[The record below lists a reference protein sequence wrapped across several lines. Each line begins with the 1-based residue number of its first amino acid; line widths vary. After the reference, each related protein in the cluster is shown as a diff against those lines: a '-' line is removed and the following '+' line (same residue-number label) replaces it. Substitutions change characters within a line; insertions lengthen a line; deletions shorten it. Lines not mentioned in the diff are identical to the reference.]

1 MTALNRILLVRHGE
15 TVGQSSIRYYGSTD
29 VPLSQHGREQMRR
42 LARRLPSDVPP
53 LVLSSPMMRAWQSAR
68 LVAPHA
74 SIRLRDELR
83 EIDFGR
89 WEGLTAEEI
98 RARDPI
104 LFEDWRAKRPGFE
117 FPGGERRAHL
127 QARVDRVTEDLL
139 ASGRSGALVV
149 AHKAVV
155 RAVARRV
162 AGEELPEDL
171 PALAGCI
178 QLTRDV
184 GGHWFVG
191 RHSSDP
197 REDGT
202 AAAT

>member
-15 TVGQSSIRYYGSTD
+15 TVGQSSIRYHGSTD
-29 VPLSQHGREQMRR
+29 VPLSERGREQMRR

-53 LVLSSPMMRAWQSAR
+53 LVLSSPLMRAWQSAR
-68 LVAPHA
+68 LLAPHA
-74 SIRLRDELR
+74 SIRLLDELR

-98 RARDPI
+98 RARDPV
-104 LFEDWRAKRPGFE
+104 LFEDWRSKRAGFE

-127 QARVDRVTEDLL
+127 QARVDRVVEGLL
-139 ASGRSGALVV
+139 ESGRSGALIV
-149 AHKAVV
+149 AHKAVA

-162 AGEELPEDL
+162 VGEELPDDL
-171 PALAGCI
+171 PALASLV
-178 QLTRDV
+178 QLTRDP
-184 GGHWFVG
+184 GGHWFAG

-197 REDGT
+197 REDEIGSST
-202 AAAT
+202 